1 MNFGNISINEVLL
14 FLLVISVALVF
25 RQRYRA
31 LLGLEPHERARYL
44 EAFRFLR
51 LVEIVIYFL
60 VLIVVWKT
68 RDSEADVLNI
78 AIVATCFLVIVGWL
92 SIGFQI
98 QRKKLNDLKMP
109 DEFISAHMLGRMT
122 LLVMLGL
129 LFLNVMRWM

>member
-1 MNFGNISINEVLL
+1 MNLSNIGVNEVLL

-31 LLGLEPHERARYL
+31 LLSLEPHERARYL

-51 LVEIVIYFL
+51 MVEIVIYFL

-98 QRKKLNDLKMP
+98 QRKKLNELEMP
-109 DEFISAHMLGRMT
+109 DEFITAHMLGRMT